1 MIVVVQLPPSDLVCY
16 GHRGPAEWVL
26 WGVRWT
32 QLYLLY
38 TAGVPRQP
46 TRCCGRVVGR
56 RPRRRSLRGWP
67 PSAVG
72 PPRVPRRRRA
82 MWHAH
87 WADSGGWPYGRV
99 GWAAAGVG
107 GRRGC
112 QTGGPARAGP
122 PPREDVRCTGAP
134 RCLSAVPEG
143 QQRCVS
149 VGRPARLSWRGT
161 SGCGPPWGSRPVHPP
176 WAMVSGPTL
185 VEIQMEVYPVITK
198 LVMKYDYNFV
208 SWTEIGTVHCLQA
221 QPDLA
226 GRSPRSCDQERVRR
240 PPSLR
245 SRRHG
250 HR

>member
-1 MIVVVQLPPSDLVCY
+1 M
-16 GHRGPAEWVL
+16 L

-56 RPRRRSLRGWP
+56 RPRSGSLRGWP

-122 PPREDVRCTGAP
+122 PPREDVRCTCAP
-134 RCLSAVPEG
+134 RCLSARC
-143 QQRCVS
+143 QRAS
-149 VGRPARLSWRGT
+149 KGAFRWA
-161 SGCGPPWGSRPVHPP
+161 GPPACRGGAPLAVAPPLGLQARAPTMGDGVRSDPCRNPDGSIPCNHQ
-176 WAMVSGPTL
+176 TCH
-185 VEIQMEVYPVITK
+185 EVRLQFCV
-198 LVMKYDYNFV
+198 LDR
-208 SWTEIGTVHCLQA
+208 EIGTVHCLQA

-226 GRSPRSCDQERVRR
+226 GRSPCSCDQERACRR